1 MRVVL
6 SGSSV
11 VSIYSNNAYRSYDLD
26 FIQTGLARKA
36 APRFRRRVAVA
47 DERRFAIHCGS
58 CSMAR

>member
-26 FIQTGLARKA
+26 FIQTRPCKEGRA
-36 APRFRRRVAVA
+36 
-47 DERRFAIHCGS
+47 
-58 CSMAR
+58 